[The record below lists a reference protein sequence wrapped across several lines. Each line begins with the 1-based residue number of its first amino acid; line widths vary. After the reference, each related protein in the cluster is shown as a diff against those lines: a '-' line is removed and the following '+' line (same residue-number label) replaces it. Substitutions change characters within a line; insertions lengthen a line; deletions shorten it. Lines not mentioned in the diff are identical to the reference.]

1 MTQQPH
7 IASLSTRLSFILFV
21 LAVVVYV
28 VSSISHEFGVS
39 IVGKNDLINGFNVFD
54 NEPNYGA
61 LSAHTTDINGTTGAA
76 HDTASNFTKL
86 HPGFALNNDITF
98 DSTALLSVA
107 TAALVATMRIENEN
121 IFDPGRLWPHTTQSP
136 HPTHQLALV
145 LNNVDDGRL
154 KFDVLGYAHDV
165 IFDRIGFD
173 WDEYAIFE
181 YYFNEKFCSTWVFCF
196 LKNFSVVYA

>member
-61 LSAHTTDINGTTGAA
+61 LSPHTTDTKGTTGAA
-76 HDTASNFTKL
+76 HDTASNFTNL
-86 HPGFALNNDITF
+86 HPGNDITF
-98 DSTALLSVA
+98 DSTALLSTA

-121 IFDPGRLWPHTTQSP
+121 IFDPDRLWPHTTQ
-136 HPTHQLALV
+136 
-145 LNNVDDGRL
+145 
-154 KFDVLGYAHDV
+154 
-165 IFDRIGFD
+165 
-173 WDEYAIFE
+173 
-181 YYFNEKFCSTWVFCF
+181 
-196 LKNFSVVYA
+196 